1 MGKKKKNNYK
11 MKLTAREA
19 QCTTLRKLYDN
30 STTKFWKRLMCT
42 FVDGGQCYTYGKF
55 RETTNL
61 ISTKMSRYGIS
72 SGDKVA
78 ILSQNMPNWG
88 VAFFAATA
96 FGRVAI
102 PILPDSSENEVT
114 NILNH
119 SESKVIF
126 ISKRMMDKLSPEC
139 RDKMTLIIDIETFEF
154 IKKDD
159 ENAHPPQPCP

>member
-126 ISKRMMDKLSPEC
+126 ISKRMSRAEPGFPCLYHLHL
-139 RDKMTLIIDIETFEF
+139 RDDRKCQGR
-154 IKKDD
+154 
-159 ENAHPPQPCP
+159 NAQPPQPCP